1 MWDSEKMEI
10 TEEKLVNF
18 EENDELIKVVDQI
31 MDERP
36 ELFKKLSKL

>member
-1 MWDSEKMEI
+1 MEI

>member
-1 MWDSEKMEI
+1 MKI

-31 MDERP
+31 MNERP